1 MRPPASEVAIW
12 ERLLVPKKDK
22 LSPQKAR
29 LILEL
34 RFPKK
39 DVQRMH
45 ELSAKA
51 RAGKL
56 TPKENEQMEVYERV
70 GHLVSILKS
79 YARQVLKDTRPG
91 S

>member
-1 MRPPASEVAIW
+1 MKPPASEVAIW

-34 RFPKK
+34 CFPKK

-56 TPKENEQMEVYERV
+56 TPKENEQMEIYERV

-79 YARQVLKDTRPG
+79 HARQALKNTRPD

>member
-1 MRPPASEVAIW
+1 MKPPASEVAIW

-34 RFPKK
+34 RFQKR
-39 DVQRMH
+39 DIQRMH
-45 ELSAKA
+45 ELSAKS

-56 TPKENEQMEVYERV
+56 TRKENEQMEVYERV